1 MTKMSLGVRGIQ
13 FLAASAAIAGALLI
27 PAGAA
32 QAQATVIR
40 FTDGP
45 NTEHFQAPLEGCL
58 PTDLVGNVT
67 LTETTTGQAVDTGK
81 VFSVHGVTTYNY
93 HADFPNGMYVQSG
106 LNRDIFTFVANP
118 PLTVNTVA
126 TQDFRTIYAAD
137 GTPVGTLSI
146 HETIHITFR
155 DTNGNGEPDPGEI
168 KVQFDHFRLRCG

>member
-32 QAQATVIR
+32 QAQATVFR
-40 FTDGP
+40 FSGSD
-45 NTEHFQAPLEGCL
+45 TETFSAPLEGCL